1 LKLGVIACL
10 HGNLAKARK
19 FATYLRKNN
28 VDAVALVG
36 DIGTDEKQKQSLVK
50 IISIF
55 AKLNKKIFVTPGNH
69 EQLRAYYSALKKFKK
84 NKNIVD
90 CTKNPKIE
98 FCGQKFVFWPGSG
111 MAHAPGAGFFLMGNK
126 WHAKQLIR
134 KIKLRKEHFFNPVK
148 FFNFRDLTRHLDK
161 NTVVVTHSPTKF
173 SANNAIDVAVFGRP
187 SRAFSPSKK
196 DRKLDKTT
204 NMYVFTPQN
213 SIFPLAEA
221 KKFIK
226 HGYPVKILKANVG
239 NNYYRKILKKYKIS
253 KFICGDIHEAGGR
266 ANDWKGKQIKQN
278 KWSKELFYNC
288 AAGKEGRAGIVEFLN
303 GKARYKVVKV

>member
-1 LKLGVIACL
+1 
-10 HGNLAKARK
+10 
-19 FATYLRKNN
+19 
-28 VDAVALVG
+28 
-36 DIGTDEKQKQSLVK
+36 
-50 IISIF
+50 
-55 AKLNKKIFVTPGNH
+55 
-69 EQLRAYYSALKKFKK
+69 
-84 NKNIVD
+84 
-90 CTKNPKIE
+90 
-98 FCGQKFVFWPGSG
+98 

>member
-1 LKLGVIACL
+1 MKLATVACL
-10 HGNLAKARK
+10 HGNLRNARK
-19 FATYLRKNN
+19 FAGRFRKAK
-28 VDAVALVG
+28 VDAIALVG
-36 DIGTDEKQKQSLVK
+36 DIGADEKQKQSLVK

-55 AKLNKKIFVTPGNH
+55 AKLNKKVFVTPGNH
-69 EQLRAYYSALKKFKK
+69 EQLHAYYSALKKFKR

-90 CTKNPKIE
+90 CTKNPLIV
-98 FCGQKFVFWPGSG
+98 FGGQKFVFLPGSG
-111 MAHAPGAGFFLMGNK
+111 TAHAPGAGFFLLENK
-126 WHAKQLIR
+126 RRATR
-134 KIKLRKEHFFNPVK
+134 LRKKMKSHVQHFFNPVK
-148 FFNFRDLTRHLDK
+148 LFSISDYVKYLDK
-161 NTVVVTHSPTKF
+161 DAIVITHSPTKF
-173 SANNAIDVAVFGRP
+173 NTKDAIDIAVFGRP
-187 SRAFSPSKK
+187 RHAFSVSKK

-226 HGYPVKILKANVG
+226 HGYPVKISKANVG
-239 NNYYRKILKKYKIS
+239 NNYYRKILKKHKVS

-266 ANDWKGKQIKQN
+266 ANDWKGKQVKQG

-303 GKARYKVVKV
+303 SKARYRVVKV